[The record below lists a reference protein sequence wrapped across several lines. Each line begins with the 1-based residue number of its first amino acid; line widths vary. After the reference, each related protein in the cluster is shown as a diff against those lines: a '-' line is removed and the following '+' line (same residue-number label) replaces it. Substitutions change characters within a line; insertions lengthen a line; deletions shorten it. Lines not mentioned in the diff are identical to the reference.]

1 MKMQYLVVIC
11 SLTMILLT
19 PFFNTSPRKANPITI
34 RIIYDNN
41 QFDPQLKVE
50 WGFSCFISGTQKTIL
65 FDTGGDGS
73 TLLSNMKK
81 LKITPEQVD
90 LIFLSHIHGDHT
102 GGLLEFLKK
111 NNKVKVFLPHSFPST
126 FKKDITALGAQYIEV
141 IEPIEICKDVF
152 SSGELGIS
160 IKEQSLIIKTEK
172 GLVIITGCAHPGI
185 VDIVKKAKKL
195 LNQNIY
201 LVMGGF
207 HLLGSSKE
215 VIEKVVYEFKKMGIE
230 KVAPCHCSGK
240 LCLNIFENKY
250 GPSLIK
256 LGVSGEVKIE

>member
-1 MKMQYLVVIC
+1 MQYLIKIC
-11 SLTMILLT
+11 SLAMILLSLS
-19 PFFNTSPRKANPITI
+19 FNAWPRKANPITI
-34 RIIYDNN
+34 RIIYDNY
-41 QFDPQLKVE
+41 QFDPQLKAE
-50 WGFSCFISGTQKTIL
+50 WGFSCFIIGTQKTIL

-81 LKITPEQVD
+81 LKITPDQVD

-111 NNKVKVFLPHSFPST
+111 NHKVKVFLPHSFPST
-126 FKKDITALGAQYIEV
+126 FKKEITALGAQYIEV
-141 IEPIEICKDVF
+141 KEPIEICQDVF
-152 SSGELGIS
+152 STGELGSS
-160 IKEQSLIIKTEK
+160 IKEQSLVIKTEK

-185 VDIVKKAKKL
+185 VDIVKKTKKL

-215 VIEKVVYEFKKMGIE
+215 VIEKIVYEFRKMGVK
-230 KVAPCHCSGK
+230 KVAPCHCSGDK
-240 LCLNIFENKY
+240 TRELFQQKY
-250 GPSLIK
+250 KEDFISG
-256 LGVSGEVKIE
+256 GVGKMIEIQ

>member
-1 MKMQYLVVIC
+1 
-11 SLTMILLT
+11 MILLT
-19 PFFNTSPRKANPITI
+19 PFFNTSPRKANPVTI
-34 RIIYDNN
+34 RIVYDNN
-41 QFDPQLKVE
+41 QFNPQLKAE

-65 FDTGGDGS
+65 FDTGGNGS

-111 NNKVKVFLPHSFPST
+111 NNKAKVFLPHLFPST
-126 FKKDITALGAQYIEV
+126 FKKDIVALDVQYIEV
-141 IEPIEICKDVF
+141 IEPIEICQDVF
-152 SSGELGIS
+152 SSGELGTS
-160 IKEQSLIIKTEK
+160 IKEQSLIIRTEK

-195 LNQNIY
+195 LNQNIC
-201 LVMGGF
+201 LVLGGF
-207 HLLGSSKE
+207 HLLDSSKE
-215 VIEKVVYEFKKMGIE
+215 AIEKVIYEFKKMGVK

-250 GPSLIK
+250 GPGLIK
-256 LGVSGEVKIE
+256 FGISGEIKIK

>member
-1 MKMQYLVVIC
+1 
-11 SLTMILLT
+11 MILL
-19 PFFNTSPRKANPITI
+19 NLSSNASPRKANPITI

-41 QFDPQLKVE
+41 QFNSQLKAE
-50 WGFSCFISGTQKTIL
+50 WGFSCFITGTQKTIL

-111 NNKVKVFLPHSFPST
+111 NHKVKVFLPQSFPSA
-126 FKKDITALGAQYIEV
+126 FKKEITALGTQYIEV
-141 IEPIEICKDVF
+141 KEPIEICKNVF
-152 SSGELGIS
+152 STGELGTS

-185 VDIVKKAKKL
+185 VNIVKKAKKL
-195 LNQNIY
+195 LNQNIC
-201 LVMGGF
+201 LVLGGL

-215 VIEKVVYEFKKMGIE
+215 VIEKIVYEFKKMGVE
-230 KVAPCHCSGK
+230 KVAPCHCSSE
-240 LCLNIFENKY
+240 LCQNIFENKY
-250 GPSLIK
+250 GQGLIK
-256 LGVSGEVKIE
+256 LGVGGGVEIE

>member
-1 MKMQYLVVIC
+1 MQHIISFC

-19 PFFNTSPRKANPITI
+19 LSFNTSLKKANPITI
-34 RIIYDNN
+34 RIIYDNY
-41 QFDPQLKVE
+41 QFDPQLKAE
-50 WGFSCFISGTQKTIL
+50 WGFSCFISCTQKTIL

-81 LKITPEQVD
+81 LKIMPEQVD

-111 NNKVKVFLPHSFPST
+111 NHKVKVFLPCSFPAT
-126 FKKDITALGAQYIEV
+126 FKKEITERGAQYIEV
-141 IEPIEICKDVF
+141 KEPIEICQDVF
-152 SSGELGIS
+152 STGELGAS

-185 VDIVKKAKKL
+185 VDIVKKAKEL

-201 LVMGGF
+201 LVLGGF
-207 HLLGSSKE
+207 HLLGSSE
-215 VIEKVVYEFKKMGIE
+215 EGIEKVIYEFKKMEVE
-230 KVAPCHCSGK
+230 KVAPCHCSGEKTRK
-240 LCLNIFENKY
+240 LFQQKY
-250 GPSLIK
+250 KKDYISG
-256 LGVSGEVKIE
+256 GVGKVIEI

>member
-1 MKMQYLVVIC
+1 MQCLIKIC
-11 SLTMILLT
+11 SLAMILLSLS
-19 PFFNTSPRKANPITI
+19 FNTLPKQANPITI

-41 QFDPQLKVE
+41 QFDPQLKAE

-73 TLLSNMKK
+73 TLLSNMKE
-81 LKITPEQVD
+81 LKITPQQVD

-126 FKKDITALGAQYIEV
+126 FKKEITVLGAQYIEV
-141 IEPIEICKDVF
+141 KDPIEICQDVF
-152 SSGELGIS
+152 SSGELGTS

-201 LVMGGF
+201 LVLGGF

-215 VIEKVVYEFKKMGIE
+215 VIEKIVSEFKKMGVE
-230 KVAPCHCSGK
+230 KVAPCHCSGDK
-240 LCLNIFENKY
+240 TRELFQQKY
-250 GPSLIK
+250 KKDFIPG
-256 LGVSGEVKIE
+256 GVGKVIEI

>member
-1 MKMQYLVVIC
+1 MQYHITIC
-11 SLTMILLT
+11 SLIMILLN
-19 PFFNTSPRKANPITI
+19 PSFSTSSRKANPITI
-34 RIIYDNN
+34 RIIYDNY
-41 QFDPQLKVE
+41 QFNSQLKAE
-50 WGFSCFISGTQKTIL
+50 WGFSCFISGTQKRIL

-111 NNKVKVFLPHSFPST
+111 NHKVKVLLPCSFPAT
-126 FKKDITALGAQYIEV
+126 FKKEITERGAQYIEV
-141 IEPIEICKDVF
+141 KEPIEICKDVF
-152 SSGELGIS
+152 STGELGAS

-185 VDIVKKAKKL
+185 VNIAKKAKEL

-201 LVMGGF
+201 LVLGGF
-207 HLLGSSKE
+207 HLLGSSEE
-215 VIEKVVYEFKKMGIE
+215 VIEKIVYEFKKMGIE
-230 KVAPCHCSGK
+230 KVAPCHCSGDK
-240 LCLNIFENKY
+240 TRELFQQKY
-250 GPSLIK
+250 KKDFISG
-256 LGVSGEVKIE
+256 GVGKMIEIQ